1 MKRKIPGAFVIISIL
16 LLLSAVAT
24 WLIPAGE
31 WAESEAGLPV
41 WQGVESRP
49 QTWQVFSALMNGFV
63 RQAPIIVFILITGAA
78 FSLVGATGA
87 MESGIRSF
95 VRRSSALDGKP
106 FFKRIG
112 GVGSLVIV
120 AVMLLFSLFGAV
132 FGMSEE
138 TVAFVPLL
146 VPLAISLGY
155 DSFTGLCMVYLAA
168 HVGFSGAFLNPF
180 TIGIAQQMSAL
191 PLFSAM
197 GYRLLCWV
205 VLTAVAIVFVL
216 IYAVRIRRKP
226 SLSPVYEEDA
236 FWREKLNAQGG
247 QAEAAGVE
255 AQAGPSAAALA
266 VFLLSS
272 AAILTFTILYSA
284 DCALSFGDRSFAAPA
299 LLPAIAA
306 AYLLC
311 GILTLRKGKSG
322 FILCLL
328 GFTIVYLIVG
338 VLAFGWYLPEISAL
352 FLAMGIAIGTASGMD
367 SEKLVAEML
376 AGAKDMLSS
385 ALVIGL
391 ATGIIVILEEG
402 RVMATILHA
411 LENGLGSG
419 SPLAALGGMYGVQT
433 LINLVI
439 PSASAKAAITMPLM
453 APLCDLIGLSRQACV
468 LAFQF
473 GDGFTNMITPTSG
486 VLIAALGMARIPY
499 AVWVKHIW
507 KFILGLVVLG
517 FALLALTL
525 VLSPSGF

>member
-1 MKRKIPGAFVIISIL
+1 MKRKIPGAFVIIFSL

-24 WLIPAGE
+24 WFIPAGE
-31 WAESEAGLPV
+31 WVESDGGLPV
-41 WQGVESRP
+41 WQGVEPRP

-87 MESGIRSF
+87 MENGIRSF
-95 VRRSSALDGKP
+95 VRRSSSLDSKP

-180 TIGIAQQMSAL
+180 TIGIAQQMSGL

-205 VLTAVAIVFVL
+205 ILTAVAIAFVL
-216 IYAVRIRRKP
+216 VYAARIRRKP
-226 SLSPVYEEDA
+226 RLSPMYEADA
-236 FWREKLNAQGG
+236 FWRGKLEVPGG
-247 QAEAAGVE
+247 ESAGE
-255 AQAGPSAAALA
+255 GTGPGTKAPGAALA
-266 VFLLSS
+266 VFLLSA
-272 AAILTFTILYSA
+272 AAILAFTIIYSA
-284 DCALSFGDRSFAAPA
+284 DCTLDFGGRSIAAPA
-299 LLPAIAA
+299 LLPVIAVS
-306 AYLLC
+306 YLLC

-322 FILCLL
+322 FVLCLL

-367 SEKLVAEML
+367 SEKLVSEML

-391 ATGIIVILEEG
+391 ATGIIVILEDG

-499 AVWVKHIW
+499 GVWVKYIW
-507 KFILGLVVLG
+507 KFILGLIALG

-525 VLSPSGF
+525 VLSPAGF